1 MLNVNIIL
9 TIPVTFLEYGY
20 RTCGPDGRW
29 QGQFPGDYSMPR
41 GYTNYTDCYTPETF
55 DLYKR
60 FFLSKTPA
68 QKQVNIGLFVVIST
82 LNYSKKENS
91 KNMWW
96 FACALAVVCTV
107 FKWFKYTLNVNK
119 SIVGGYEVVLNS
131 FIDHYLFTTIARL
144 IKLKYSKYIEISTVN
159 ICFVKFR

>member
-1 MLNVNIIL
+1 MLVDIVCFTVVKYIFMLNVNIIL

-68 QKQVNIGLFVVIST
+68 QKQVNIGLVYDC
-82 LNYSKKENS
+82 L
-91 KNMWW
+91 
-96 FACALAVVCTV
+96 L
-107 FKWFKYTLNVNK
+107 
-119 SIVGGYEVVLNS
+119 
-131 FIDHYLFTTIARL
+131 
-144 IKLKYSKYIEISTVN
+144 
-159 ICFVKFR
+159 